1 MNVNRCMLLLQDRLP
16 VALTMGVWV
25 LLVFSGCQK
34 PASKEAI
41 GPVFYPE
48 PPDKPRLQ
56 FLKSFSGPKDVG
68 VKGPSGFQ
76 KFIIGEPEVEEK
88 IGKPYGIAMFED
100 KLYVCDVGRRLV
112 EVLDLGNNTFGYLT
126 KDRRLVNPMSMYID
140 NGTKYVTDSGAGA
153 VFVFDRNDTLTA
165 ILGKELDIKP
175 LDVVVREEL
184 CYITDTNKNQ
194 VVVIN
199 KRTGQEITRIGQ
211 EGDNEGQFKL
221 ISDLALDKQGN
232 IYVTDR
238 VKGQIVKFD
247 KSGVF
252 QRTFGQLG
260 DNIDEFVRPKGIA
273 VDMEGRIW
281 VADAA
286 TEIVKILDPEGRLL
300 LFFGL
305 PGNKPGMVNLPA
317 GVKIDYDNVGMFQQY
332 AVPGATLEF
341 LVFVANQ
348 YGANKI
354 NVYGFGNFPET
365 NLPLVAEPAQR

>member
-1 MNVNRCMLLLQDRLP
+1 MNVNRCKLLLQDRLS
-16 VALTMGVWV
+16 VALTMGVWA

-88 IGKPYGIAMFED
+88 IGQPYGIAMFEG

-126 KDRRLVNPMSMYID
+126 KDRRLINPMNIYIED
-140 NGTKYVTDSGAGA
+140 GAKYVADSVAGA
-153 VFVFDRNDTLTA
+153 VFVFDRNDTLSA
-165 ILGKELDIKP
+165 ILGKELEIKP
-175 LDVVVREEL
+175 IDVVVREEL
-184 CYITDTNKNQ
+184 CYIADANKNQ

-199 KRTGQEITRIGQ
+199 KRTGQQITRIGQ
-211 EGDNEGQFKL
+211 EGDNEGQFRL
-221 ISDLALDKQGN
+221 IGDLALDKQGN
-232 IYVTDR
+232 IYVTDK

-247 KSGVF
+247 KSGLF

-260 DNIDEFVRPKGIA
+260 INIDEFVRPKGIA

-286 TEIVKILDPEGRLL
+286 SEVVKILDAEGRLL

-305 PGNKPGMVNLPA
+305 AGNKPGMMNLPSR
-317 GVKIDYDNVGMFQQY
+317 VRIDYDNVGMFQQY
-332 AVPGATLEF
+332 AVPGANLEF
-341 LVFVANQ
+341 LVLVANQ
-348 YGANKI
+348 YGLNKI
-354 NVYGFGNFPET
+354 NVYGFGDFPEA
-365 NLPLVAEPAQR
+365 NVPHVAEPAQQ